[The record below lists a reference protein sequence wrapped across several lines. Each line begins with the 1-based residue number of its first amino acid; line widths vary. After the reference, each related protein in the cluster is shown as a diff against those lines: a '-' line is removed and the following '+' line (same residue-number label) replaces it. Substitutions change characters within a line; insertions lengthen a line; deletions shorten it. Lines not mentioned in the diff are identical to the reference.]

1 MLRIENLSK
10 CFGSNPVLDRVNAQI
25 EPGEVIS
32 IIGPS
37 GCGKSTLLRCLNG
50 LEQPTA
56 GRIWFKD
63 QDLTSPRTQMAQI
76 RQKMNMVFQSFNLY
90 EHLTVLENLTLA
102 PTHLKRMPKV
112 QAESLAMDL
121 LQRVGLVERAMYLPR
136 ELSGGQKQRVAIARC
151 LAMSPEVILLDEPT
165 SALDPTMV
173 SEVLAVIRKLASE
186 GLTLLIVTHEMEF
199 AREVSDRVFYMD
211 DLGIYEQG
219 PPEQI
224 FLEPLRPKTRAFIQR
239 VRSCLT
245 VLNHP
250 HFDLYAVQ
258 AAQHRFCE
266 RHLLPAGTRF
276 NLSLFV
282 EEISVLLRPYL
293 WRGNTFEFV
302 TEFSETTR
310 QLTVR
315 IDIPSRLA
323 DCLKTPEQ
331 EDQLPMQLIRHACTS
346 MEFMPQGELIR
357 MQAEI
362 RQASAPVHKPM

>member
-10 CFGSNPVLDRVNAQI
+10 RYGTTPVLDRVSAEI
-25 EPGEVIS
+25 EAGEVIS

-50 LEQPTA
+50 LEQPSA

-63 QDLTSPRTQMAQI
+63 HDLTSPRTQMAQI
-76 RQKMNMVFQSFNLY
+76 RQKMNMVFQAFNLY
-90 EHLTVLENLTLA
+90 DHLTVLENLTMA
-102 PTHLKRMPKV
+102 PIHLKRMPKV

-219 PPEQI
+219 HPEQI

-239 VRSCLT
+239 VRSCRT

-282 EEISVLLRPYL
+282 EEISLLLRPYL
-293 WRGNTFEFV
+293 WIGNTFEFV
-302 TEFSETTR
+302 TEFSET
-310 QLTVR
+310 
-315 IDIPSRLA
+315 SREL
-323 DCLKTPEQ
+323 CVNIE
-331 EDQLPMQLIRHACTS
+331 LPQPLVFQFNHPDDEHELPVQLIRHSCDQLRWGSDGSRVRLDAS
-346 MEFMPQGELIR
+346 IR
-357 MQAEI
+357 AN
-362 RQASAPVHKPM
+362 AGKTPNP